1 METGKMKKIVYLLL
15 MFTFTATTLLAQ
27 VPIANKADEELTK
40 DEAIV
45 RINEFT
51 MKVQDLT
58 NTLNSLET
66 DVEKAKVD
74 LDKLIAELKD
84 CNKDLAQLIGAT
96 DADITAFGQKLGQLE
111 GKVRSMKG
119 LANDVLAERVAEVK
133 ALEDEWRQLASNK
146 ISVLPQFYDRMVT
159 LHKDIKGLYRTP
171 STKSYTVGTWAEN
184 RDCLWNIAG
193 NIDIYGDPFMWPKIW
208 QANTELVRNPDI
220 IHPGQVLKVPPKSI
234 KTDDEIKAERK
245 YWRKKKAV
253 AATKVT
259 EATEVKAPTTEKSA
273 QKGN

>member
-1 METGKMKKIVYLLL
+1 MKKIVYLLI
-15 MFTFTATTLLAQ
+15 MFTITATSLLAQ
-27 VPIANKADEELTK
+27 VPTANKPDEQLTK
-40 DEAIV
+40 DEAVI

-58 NTLNSLET
+58 NTLNSLDTE
-66 DVEKAKVD
+66 VEKAKND
-74 LDKLIAELKD
+74 LAQLIADLKD
-84 CNKDLAQLIGAT
+84 CNKNLAQLIGAT
-96 DADITAFGQKLGQLE
+96 DEDIKAFAQKLGQLE

-133 ALEDEWRQLASNK
+133 ALDEEWQQLAASK
-146 ISVLPQFYDRMVT
+146 ISILPQFYDRMVT
-159 LHKDIKGLYRTP
+159 LRKDIKGLYRTP

-208 QANTELVRNPDI
+208 QANTDLVRNPDV

-245 YWRKKKAV
+245 YWRKKR
-253 AATKVT
+253 AAAAAAAAQAT
-259 EATEVKAPTTEKSA
+259 EATEVKAPTAEKSA